1 MTEHNTGGAVVALP
15 SIGDPAVL
23 ADILMYSARD
33 ALGVMMDEAGDP
45 NDYAK
50 IVFGVSSIFM
60 GHTDSLEL
68 PEGWNPAAAGA
79 GLRPLLAEVLDE
91 MPEEDRKTFSDDES
105 ILALAVMTCFQEAA
119 SIAEAW
125 AETNGAQDLQTVLN
139 GVLHDDLFAAHFR
152 TWAEMILGIAPEEEE
167 EELKDEAKDEA
178 KEEQGA

>member
-1 MTEHNTGGAVVALP
+1 
-15 SIGDPAVL
+15 
-23 ADILMYSARD
+23 
-33 ALGVMMDEAGDP
+33 
-45 NDYAK
+45 
-50 IVFGVSSIFM
+50 M

-68 PEGWNPAAAGA
+68 PKGWNPAAAGA
-79 GLRPLLAEVLDE
+79 ALRPLLAEVLDE

-152 TWAEMILGIAPEEEE
+152 TWAEMILGIAPEEDEE
-167 EELKDEAKDEA
+167 DPKEDA